1 MEQLIA
7 LYAKLSPENLD
18 ILILLIKI
26 PLCLLFGLAVVW
38 FNSLKSFGWL
48 RNNLNLYVGGMLP
61 ILGLVITTVIG
72 SNIALS
78 LGMIGALSIVRFR
91 TPVRSSYELT
101 IYFLLL
107 TIGIAAKV
115 NLTISFIV
123 TIVGSLL
130 LIILSYLTEK
140 FSKNDFKIFFVN
152 LKMLVNFEEL
162 SILVKHRNL
171 NDLSI
176 LGITNKKNY
185 EINLNISFEIQNE
198 QSKFLNNWKKNIIK
212 LDVHKQDKSF

>member
-1 MEQLIA
+1 
-7 LYAKLSPENLD
+7 
-18 ILILLIKI
+18 
-26 PLCLLFGLAVVW
+26 
-38 FNSLKSFGWL
+38 
-48 RNNLNLYVGGMLP
+48 
-61 ILGLVITTVIG
+61 
-72 SNIALS
+72 
-78 LGMIGALSIVRFR
+78 
-91 TPVRSSYELT
+91 
-101 IYFLLL
+101 
-107 TIGIAAKV
+107 
-115 NLTISFIV
+115 
-123 TIVGSLL
+123 L

-162 SILVKHRNL
+162 SILVKHKNL